1 LTVRNFIDSSGRVWV
16 VDVSVA
22 TIKRVRTLTGINLLE
37 VIQGELIEQLSSDPI
52 LLADCL
58 YAVCQPQAV
67 REGVSDEA
75 FGQSLAGDVID
86 RATTALLEGLIEFFP
101 ESKRRLLEKATAKY
115 RQVQTKALAMVE
127 AKLDSPELEAEILKD
142 LEAELRLPAP
152 SD

>member
-1 LTVRNFIDSSGRVWV
+1 MRNFIDSSGRVWV

-75 FGQSLAGDVID
+75 FGQALAGDVID

-101 ESKRRLLEKATAKY
+101 EPKRRLLEKATAKY
-115 RQVQTKALAMVE
+115 RQVQTQALALVE
-127 AKLDSPELEAEILKD
+127 AKLDSPELEAKILKD

>member
-1 LTVRNFIDSSGRVWV
+1 MRNFIDSSGRVWV
-16 VDVSVA
+16 VDISVA
-22 TIKRVRTLTGINLLE
+22 TIKRVRSLTGVNLLE

-75 FGQSLAGDVID
+75 FGQALAGDVID

-101 ESKRRLLEKATAKY
+101 EPKRRLLEKATAKY
-115 RQVQTKALAMVE
+115 RQVQTQALALVE
-127 AKLDSPELEAEILKD
+127 AKLDSPELEAKILKD

>member
-16 VDVSVA
+16 IDVSVA
-22 TIKRVRTLTGINLLE
+22 TIKRVRTLTGVNLLE

-101 ESKRRLLEKATAKY
+101 EPKRRLLEKATAKY
-115 RQVQTKALAMVE
+115 RQVQTQALALVE
-127 AKLDSPELEAEILKD
+127 ARLDSPELEAKILKD

>member
-1 LTVRNFIDSSGRVWV
+1 MRNFIDSSGRVWV
-16 VDVSVA
+16 VDISVA
-22 TIKRVRTLTGINLLE
+22 TIKRVRTLTGVNLLE

-101 ESKRRLLEKATAKY
+101 EPKRRLLEKATAKY
-115 RQVQTKALAMVE
+115 REVQTQALALVE
-127 AKLDSPELEAEILKD
+127 AKLDSPELEAKILKD

>member
-22 TIKRVRTLTGINLLE
+22 TIKRVRTLTGVNLLE

-101 ESKRRLLEKATAKY
+101 EPKRRLLEKATAKY
-115 RQVQTKALAMVE
+115 RQVQTQALALVE
-127 AKLDSPELEAEILKD
+127 AKLDSPELEAKILKD

>member
-1 LTVRNFIDSSGRVWV
+1 V

-75 FGQSLAGDVID
+75 FGQALAGDVID

-101 ESKRRLLEKATAKY
+101 EPKRRLLEKATAKY
-115 RQVQTKALAMVE
+115 RQVQTQALALVE
-127 AKLDSPELEAEILKD
+127 AKLDSPELEAKILKD

>member
-16 VDVSVA
+16 VDVSVT
-22 TIKRVRTLTGINLLE
+22 TIKRVRTLTGVNLLE

-75 FGQSLAGDVID
+75 FGQALAGDVID

-101 ESKRRLLEKATAKY
+101 EPKRRLLEKATAKY
-115 RQVQTKALAMVE
+115 RQVQTQALALVE
-127 AKLDSPELEAEILKD
+127 AKLDSPELEAKILKD

>member
-1 LTVRNFIDSSGRVWV
+1 MRNFIDSSGRVWV

-22 TIKRVRTLTGINLLE
+22 TIKRVRTLTGVNLLE

-101 ESKRRLLEKATAKY
+101 EPKRRLLEKATAKY
-115 RQVQTKALAMVE
+115 RQVQTQALALVE
-127 AKLDSPELEAEILKD
+127 AKLDSPELEAKILKD
-142 LEAELRLPAP
+142 LEAELRLPEP

>member
-1 LTVRNFIDSSGRVWV
+1 MRNFIDSSGRVWV
-16 VDVSVA
+16 VDISVA

-75 FGQSLAGDVID
+75 FGQALAGDVID

-101 ESKRRLLEKATAKY
+101 EPKRRLLEKATAKY
-115 RQVQTKALAMVE
+115 RQVQTQALALVE
-127 AKLDSPELEAEILKD
+127 AKLDSPELEAKILKD
-142 LEAELRLPAP
+142 LEAELRLPEP

>member
-67 REGVSDEA
+67 REGVSDET
-75 FGQSLAGDVID
+75 FGQALAGDVID

-101 ESKRRLLEKATAKY
+101 EPKRRLLEKATAKY
-115 RQVQTKALAMVE
+115 RQVQTQALALVE
-127 AKLDSPELEAEILKD
+127 AKLDSPELEAKILKD

>member
-1 LTVRNFIDSSGRVWV
+1 MRNFIDSSGRVWV

-22 TIKRVRTLTGINLLE
+22 TIKRVRTLTGVNLLE

-101 ESKRRLLEKATAKY
+101 EPKRRLLEKATAKY
-115 RQVQTKALAMVE
+115 RQVQTKALALVE
-127 AKLDSPELEAEILKD
+127 AKLDSPELEAKILKD
-142 LEAELRLPAP
+142 LEAELRLPEP

>member
-101 ESKRRLLEKATAKY
+101 EPKRRLLEKATAKY
-115 RQVQTKALAMVE
+115 RQVQTQALALVE
-127 AKLDSPELEAEILKD
+127 ARLDSPELEAKILKD

>member
-1 LTVRNFIDSSGRVWV
+1 MRNFIDSSGRVWV
-16 VDVSVA
+16 VDVSVT
-22 TIKRVRTLTGINLLE
+22 TIKRVRTLTGVNLLE

-75 FGQSLAGDVID
+75 FGQALAGDVID

-101 ESKRRLLEKATAKY
+101 EPKRRLLEKATAKY
-115 RQVQTKALAMVE
+115 RQVQTQALALVE
-127 AKLDSPELEAEILKD
+127 AKLDSPELEAKILKD

>member
-1 LTVRNFIDSSGRVWV
+1 
-16 VDVSVA
+16 
-22 TIKRVRTLTGINLLE
+22 
-37 VIQGELIEQLSSDPI
+37 
-52 LLADCL
+52 
-58 YAVCQPQAV
+58 
-67 REGVSDEA
+67 
-75 FGQSLAGDVID
+75 
-86 RATTALLEGLIEFFP
+86 LIEFFP

>member
-1 LTVRNFIDSSGRVWV
+1 MRNFIDSSGRVWV
-16 VDVSVA
+16 IDVSVA
-22 TIKRVRTLTGINLLE
+22 TIKRVRTLTGVNLLE

-75 FGQSLAGDVID
+75 FGQALAGDVID

-101 ESKRRLLEKATAKY
+101 EPKRRLLEKATAKY
-115 RQVQTKALAMVE
+115 RQVQTQALALVE
-127 AKLDSPELEAEILKD
+127 AKLDSPELEAKILKD

>member
-1 LTVRNFIDSSGRVWV
+1 MRNFIDSSGRVWV
-16 VDVSVA
+16 VDISVA

-101 ESKRRLLEKATAKY
+101 EPKRRLLEKATAKY
-115 RQVQTKALAMVE
+115 RQVQTQALALVE
-127 AKLDSPELEAEILKD
+127 ARLDSPELEAKILKD

>member
-16 VDVSVA
+16 VDVSVT
-22 TIKRVRTLTGINLLE
+22 TIKRVRTLTGVNLLE

-101 ESKRRLLEKATAKY
+101 EPKRRLLEKATAKY
-115 RQVQTKALAMVE
+115 RQVQTQALALVE
-127 AKLDSPELEAEILKD
+127 ARLDSPELEAKILKD

>member
-1 LTVRNFIDSSGRVWV
+1 MRNFIDSSGRVWV
-16 VDVSVA
+16 VDVSVT
-22 TIKRVRTLTGINLLE
+22 TINRVRTLTGVNLLE

>member
-1 LTVRNFIDSSGRVWV
+1 MRNFIDSSGRVWV

-22 TIKRVRTLTGINLLE
+22 TIKRVRTLTGVNLLE

-101 ESKRRLLEKATAKY
+101 EPKRRLLEKATAKY
-115 RQVQTKALAMVE
+115 RQVQTQALALVE
-127 AKLDSPELEAEILKD
+127 ARLDSPELEAKILKD

>member
-101 ESKRRLLEKATAKY
+101 EPKRRLLEKATAKY
-115 RQVQTKALAMVE
+115 RQVQTQALALVE
-127 AKLDSPELEAEILKD
+127 AKLDSPELEAKILKD

>member
-16 VDVSVA
+16 VDISVA

>member
-22 TIKRVRTLTGINLLE
+22 TIKRVRTLTGVNLLE

-101 ESKRRLLEKATAKY
+101 EPKRRLLEKATAKY
-115 RQVQTKALAMVE
+115 RQVQTQALALVE
-127 AKLDSPELEAEILKD
+127 ARLDSPELEAKILKD

>member
-1 LTVRNFIDSSGRVWV
+1 M
-16 VDVSVA
+16 VDISVA
-22 TIKRVRTLTGINLLE
+22 TIKRVRTLAGINLLE

-58 YAVCQPQAV
+58 YAVCQLQAV

-75 FGQSLAGDVID
+75 FGQALAGDVID

-101 ESKRRLLEKATAKY
+101 EPKRRLLEKATAKY
-115 RQVQTKALAMVE
+115 RQVQTQALALVE
-127 AKLDSPELEAEILKD
+127 AKLDSPELEAKILKD

>member
-1 LTVRNFIDSSGRVWV
+1 MRNFIDSSGRVWV

-101 ESKRRLLEKATAKY
+101 EPKRRLLEKATAKY
-115 RQVQTKALAMVE
+115 RQVQTQALALVE
-127 AKLDSPELEAEILKD
+127 ARLDSPELEAKILKD

>member
-16 VDVSVA
+16 VDVSVT

-101 ESKRRLLEKATAKY
+101 EPKRRLLEKATAKY
-115 RQVQTKALAMVE
+115 RQVQTQALALVE
-127 AKLDSPELEAEILKD
+127 ARLDSPELEAKILKD

>member
-1 LTVRNFIDSSGRVWV
+1 V

-22 TIKRVRTLTGINLLE
+22 TIKRVRTLTGVNLLE

-101 ESKRRLLEKATAKY
+101 EPKRRLLEKATAKY
-115 RQVQTKALAMVE
+115 RQVQTQALALVE
-127 AKLDSPELEAEILKD
+127 AKLDSPELEAKILKD

>member
-22 TIKRVRTLTGINLLE
+22 TIKRVRTLTGVNLLE

-67 REGVSDEA
+67 REGVSDET
-75 FGQSLAGDVID
+75 FGQALAGDVID

-101 ESKRRLLEKATAKY
+101 EPKRRLLEKATAKY
-115 RQVQTKALAMVE
+115 RQVQTQALALVE
-127 AKLDSPELEAEILKD
+127 AKLDSPELEAKILKD

>member
-1 LTVRNFIDSSGRVWV
+1 MRNFIDSSGRVWV
-16 VDVSVA
+16 VDISVA

-101 ESKRRLLEKATAKY
+101 EPKRRLLEKATAKY
-115 RQVQTKALAMVE
+115 RQVQTQALALVE
-127 AKLDSPELEAEILKD
+127 ARLDSFELEAKILKD

>member
-1 LTVRNFIDSSGRVWV
+1 MRNFIDSSGRVWV
-16 VDVSVA
+16 VDVSVT
-22 TIKRVRTLTGINLLE
+22 TIKRVRTLTGVNLLE

-127 AKLDSPELEAEILKD
+127 AKLDSPELEAKILKD

>member
-1 LTVRNFIDSSGRVWV
+1 MRNFIDSSGRVWV
-16 VDVSVA
+16 VDISVA

-101 ESKRRLLEKATAKY
+101 EPKRRLLEKATAKY
-115 RQVQTKALAMVE
+115 RQVQTQALALVE
-127 AKLDSPELEAEILKD
+127 AKLDSPELEAKILKD

>member
-16 VDVSVA
+16 VDISVA

-101 ESKRRLLEKATAKY
+101 EPKRRLLEKATAKY
-115 RQVQTKALAMVE
+115 RQVQTQALALVE
-127 AKLDSPELEAEILKD
+127 AKLDSPELEAKILKD

>member
-75 FGQSLAGDVID
+75 FGQALAGDVID

-101 ESKRRLLEKATAKY
+101 EPKRRLLEKATAKY
-115 RQVQTKALAMVE
+115 RQVQTQALALVE
-127 AKLDSPELEAEILKD
+127 AKLDSPELEAKILKD

>member
-16 VDVSVA
+16 VDISVA

-67 REGVSDEA
+67 REGVSDET
-75 FGQSLAGDVID
+75 FGQALAGDVID

-101 ESKRRLLEKATAKY
+101 EPKRRLLEKATAKY
-115 RQVQTKALAMVE
+115 RQVQTQALALVE
-127 AKLDSPELEAEILKD
+127 ARLDSPELEAKILKD

>member
-16 VDVSVA
+16 VDISVA

-101 ESKRRLLEKATAKY
+101 EPKRRLLEKATAKY
-115 RQVQTKALAMVE
+115 RQVQTQALALVE
-127 AKLDSPELEAEILKD
+127 ARLDSPELEAKILKD

>member
-1 LTVRNFIDSSGRVWV
+1 MRNFIDSSGRVWV

-22 TIKRVRTLTGINLLE
+22 TIKRVRTLTGVNLLE

-101 ESKRRLLEKATAKY
+101 EPKRRLLEKATAKY
-115 RQVQTKALAMVE
+115 RQVQTQALALVE
-127 AKLDSPELEAEILKD
+127 AKLDSPELEAKILKD

>member
-1 LTVRNFIDSSGRVWV
+1 MRNFIDSSGRVWV
-16 VDVSVA
+16 VDVSVT
-22 TIKRVRTLTGINLLE
+22 TIKRVRTLTGVNLLD

-101 ESKRRLLEKATAKY
+101 EPKRRLLEKATAKY
-115 RQVQTKALAMVE
+115 RQVQTQALALVE
-127 AKLDSPELEAEILKD
+127 AKLDSPELEAKILKD

>member
-16 VDVSVA
+16 VDVSVT
-22 TIKRVRTLTGINLLE
+22 TIKRVRTLTGVNLLE

-101 ESKRRLLEKATAKY
+101 EPKRRLLEKATAKY
-115 RQVQTKALAMVE
+115 RQVQTQALALVE
-127 AKLDSPELEAEILKD
+127 AKLDSPELEAKILKD